1 MKKTAASTSVSPVKW
16 SFSTYTDAFIAE
28 IEDCRFPEEA
38 ASLARAC
45 AYRCARM
52 VARHLSDDGPGA
64 GSLLA
69 AKVRE
74 YIDRHIGECIR
85 VQDIAA
91 ELRMSSGHLMRL
103 YREQSGMTL
112 VESVR
117 QRPAT
122 ARRTWAG
129 RPKVAGMKKAALMRP
144 SASLAQAL
152 TACRRG
158 CPGKAARAEPG
169 AAAGPGEAPLQS
181 PGQGWQVLRERRP

>member
-1 MKKTAASTSVSPVKW
+1 MTVKKTAASTSVSPVKW

-38 ASLARAC
+38 PSLARAC

-74 YIDRHIGECIR
+74 YIDRHIGECRR

-112 VESVR
+112 GESVR
-117 QRPAT
+117 QRRVYTAKMMLRSPEPTIASRAT
-122 ARRTWAG
+122 MLGFSSQSHFG
-129 RPKVAGMKKAALMRP
+129 RGFREVAGMPPARYR
-144 SASLAQAL
+144 QAHMG
-152 TACRRG
+152 R
-158 CPGKAARAEPG
+158 
-169 AAAGPGEAPLQS
+169 
-181 PGQGWQVLRERRP
+181 